1 LSENLLTESVPFVP
15 QGHKHVFHQ
24 YTVRIKEGRESF
36 SAKLHES
43 GIGNDVYYPTQVH
56 KLPSFNLSI
65 ELPETEKATREV
77 LSLPIHPGLRKKD
90 LKRIAETFNLISS
103 KLGAH

>member
-1 LSENLLTESVPFVP
+1 MP

-24 YTVRIKEGRESF
+24 YTVRIKKNREQF
-36 SAKLHES
+36 SAKLHEF

-65 ELPETEKATREV
+65 ELPETEIATREV
-77 LSLPIHPGLRKKD
+77 LSLPVHPGLSKKD
-90 LKRIAETFNLISS
+90 LKRIASSFNSIHS
-103 KLGAH
+103 KQGAK